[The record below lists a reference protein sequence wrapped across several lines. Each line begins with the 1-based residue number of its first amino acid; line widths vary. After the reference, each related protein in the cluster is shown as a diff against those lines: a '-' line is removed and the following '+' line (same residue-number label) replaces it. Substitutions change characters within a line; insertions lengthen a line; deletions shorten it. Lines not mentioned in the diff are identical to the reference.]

1 MKNARGITGT
11 VIQNVK
17 AITIEKFA
25 DVETKLYIFSFFLIT
40 YLALFRILIEVS
52 WSSLLHNSTKIETK
66 SFHQLLMTSLGN
78 NF

>member
-1 MKNARGITGT
+1 MKNARGIAGT

-52 WSSLLHNSTKIETK
+52 
-66 SFHQLLMTSLGN
+66 
-78 NF
+78 

>member
-52 WSSLLHNSTKIETK
+52 
-66 SFHQLLMTSLGN
+66 
-78 NF
+78 